1 MFPLIGAWIHDGH
14 GYIRLDEWRLRT
26 ELQNRPVNSLEG
38 SMSVQKSIADQIVA
52 GTCIYICEA
61 LRDCFT
67 FISMLKASINSRQV
81 SVNLLRLV
89 LGRNVKGNAVKML
102 L

>member
-1 MFPLIGAWIHDGH
+1 MGTYMMGMITFDGLN
-14 GYIRLDEWRLRT
+14 GTSAQSCKTDRLTVWKVPRLSR
-26 ELQNRPVNSLEG
+26 Q
-38 SMSVQKSIADQIVA
+38 SIAGQIVA
-52 GTCIYICEA
+52 GRCIYICEA
-61 LRDCFT
+61 LQDCFT

-89 LGRNVKGNAVKML
+89 LGRNVNGNAMKML

>member
-1 MFPLIGAWIHDGH
+1 MFPPIGAWIHDGH
-14 GYIRLDEWRLRT
+14 GYIRWVEWRLRT

-38 SMSVQKSIADQIVA
+38 SMSVQESIADQIVA

-61 LRDCFT
+61 LRDCFA
-67 FISMLKASINSRQV
+67 FISMLKSRQV

-89 LGRNVKGNAVKML
+89 LGRNIKGNAVKML